1 MRNRPIYD
9 VVALLARCGVGT
21 VFLAHGWQ
29 KIQVGVSATARNLDA
44 MGAPFPT
51 ASAVYSTFVEL
62 LGGAA
67 LILGLVL
74 PAAGLLLF
82 VDMAGALIF
91 VHAKHGIFLV
101 DNGQAHN
108 GFELVLILGLASL
121 LFAAGAGGRITL
133 DNRLFGWGGSDDDP
147 APPRRPVMASS
158 PRQIAAPKQ
167 PIGER
172 AAEFPEPP
180 PATEENPAARP
191 RLAAEMITDT
201 SRDVIVAGK
210 KPEKSEKSE
219 KSGGEDTA
227 PMKAPAKKRPSR
239 PRGTGSGS

>member
-29 KIQVGVSATARNLDA
+29 KIQVGISATARNLDA

-67 LILGLVL
+67 LILGLML
-74 PAAGLLLF
+74 PAVGLLLF
-82 VDMAGALIF
+82 ADMAGALIF

-133 DNRLFGWGGSDDDP
+133 DNRLFGWGGSDEDP

-167 PIGER
+167 PVGER
-172 AAEFPEPP
+172 TVEFPEPP
-180 PATEENPAARP
+180 PATEENPSPRP

-210 KPEKSEKSE
+210 KKPDKPEKP
-219 KSGGEDTA
+219 SGDDTV
-227 PMKAPAKKRPSR
+227 PTKPPAKKRSPRS
-239 PRGTGSGS
+239 RGTGSGS

>member
-133 DNRLFGWGGSDDDP
+133 DNRLFGWGGSEEDP

-180 PATEENPAARP
+180 PTEENPGARP

-210 KPEKSEKSE
+210 KPDKSEKS
-219 KSGGEDTA
+219 SGEDTA
-227 PMKAPAKKRPSR
+227 PMKAPAKKRPSK